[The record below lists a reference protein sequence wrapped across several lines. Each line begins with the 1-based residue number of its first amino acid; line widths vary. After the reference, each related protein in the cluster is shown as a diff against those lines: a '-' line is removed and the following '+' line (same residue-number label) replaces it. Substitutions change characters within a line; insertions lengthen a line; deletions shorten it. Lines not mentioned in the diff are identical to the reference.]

1 MVNLDLRYLALI
13 GVVATS
19 FSTGIGVR
27 TASAADLGGDCCAD
41 LEERVA
47 ELEATTV
54 RKGNKKVSV
63 TLTGWVAEQV
73 VYWDDGVE
81 QNTYITGLG
90 TAFASNFHITGEAQ
104 ISPGWKS
111 GYTIW
116 VEADGSDVYT
126 TNQFNDNGVMAI
138 SGIRGIQ
145 VLKSFWFLE
154 SERLGKVSLGLNHP
168 ADDSAVVALDE
179 SGTLVA
185 AYWVAYDVFSFF
197 VRGNFPGTDRGLPN
211 GTSPSISMVWG
222 NSVSCRGYGGGPGDC
237 NGVPINVVRYDT
249 PVWHGFQGVFSWG
262 EDDNV
267 AYALY
272 YKGVWNSIKFSA
284 VATYSETTDFG
295 QGAPPDGSLEYI
307 QAATYIQHLPSGLFF
322 MGAWGNLD
330 QNGTLFSNGDR
341 IDRLRAT
348 FPNVRFGNNPLKN
361 PETDAY
367 YAKVG
372 IRLNPFAALGHT
384 VPYGEYLRGEDGAL
398 VRFDDGVDVTTRVV
412 KGSEATFW
420 GFGVVQEIDAAA
432 LSMWLRYRQH
442 EVDLPGTGIRTDD
455 IKTVVFGSFMAF

>member
-1 MVNLDLRYLALI
+1 MLNLNLKYLALI
-13 GVVATS
+13 GIVAAG
-19 FSTGIGVR
+19 FATGFGMK
-27 TASAADLGGDCCAD
+27 TAAAADLGGDCCAD

-54 RKGNKKVSV
+54 RKGNRKVSV

-81 QNTYITGLG
+81 QNTYVTGLG
-90 TAFASNFHITGEAQ
+90 TAFASNFHITGEAV

-116 VEADGSDVYT
+116 VEADGCDVYT
-126 TNQFNDNGVMAI
+126 TNQFTDCGVMAI

-154 SERLGKVSLGLNHP
+154 SEKLGKVALGLNHP

-197 VRGNFPGTDRGLPN
+197 VRGNFPGTNRGLPN
-211 GTSPSISMVWG
+211 GSSPSTSMVWG

-272 YKGVWNSIKFSA
+272 YKSVWGNLKVSA
-284 VATYSETTDFG
+284 VGTYSETTDSG
-295 QGAPPDGSLEYI
+295 QGAPKNGALQYA
-307 QAATYIQHLPSGLFF
+307 QAGLYLQHLPSGLFF
-322 MGAWGNLD
+322 MGSFGNLD
-330 QNGTLFSNGDR
+330 QT
-341 IDRLRAT
+341 
-348 FPNVRFGNNPLKN
+348 VNPLHN
-361 PETDAY
+361 PETQAY

-372 IRLNPFAALGHT
+372 IRLNPWAALGHT
-384 VPYGEYLRGEDGAL
+384 VPYGEYLRGDDGAL
-398 VRFDDGVDVTTRVV
+398 VNFNGVQQVV
-412 KGSEATFW
+412 KGSKAEYW

>member
-13 GVVATS
+13 VAVAGG
-19 FSTGIGVR
+19 FATGLGMK

-81 QNTYITGLG
+81 QNTYVTGLG

-154 SERLGKVSLGLNHP
+154 SERLGKVH
-168 ADDSAVVALDE
+168 
-179 SGTLVA
+179 
-185 AYWVAYDVFSFF
+185 
-197 VRGNFPGTDRGLPN
+197 
-211 GTSPSISMVWG
+211 
-222 NSVSCRGYGGGPGDC
+222 SV
-237 NGVPINVVRYDT
+237 
-249 PVWHGFQGVFSWG
+249 
-262 EDDNV
+262 
-267 AYALY
+267 
-272 YKGVWNSIKFSA
+272 
-284 VATYSETTDFG
+284 
-295 QGAPPDGSLEYI
+295 
-307 QAATYIQHLPSGLFF
+307 
-322 MGAWGNLD
+322 
-330 QNGTLFSNGDR
+330 
-341 IDRLRAT
+341 
-348 FPNVRFGNNPLKN
+348 
-361 PETDAY
+361 
-367 YAKVG
+367 
-372 IRLNPFAALGHT
+372 
-384 VPYGEYLRGEDGAL
+384 
-398 VRFDDGVDVTTRVV
+398 
-412 KGSEATFW
+412 
-420 GFGVVQEIDAAA
+420 
-432 LSMWLRYRQH
+432 
-442 EVDLPGTGIRTDD
+442 
-455 IKTVVFGSFMAF
+455 

>member
-13 GVVATS
+13 GVVAIG
-19 FSTGIGVR
+19 FSTGVGAR

-138 SGIRGIQ
+138 SGIRGLQ

-197 VRGNFPGTDRGLPN
+197 VRGNFPGTNKGLPN
-211 GTSPSISMVWG
+211 GSSPSTTMIWG

-272 YKGVWNSIKFSA
+272 YKGVWNSIKLSA
-284 VATYSETTDFG
+284 VGTYSETTDSG
-295 QGAPPDGSLEYI
+295 QGAPPNGALEYI
-307 QAATYIQHLPSGLFF
+307 QAALYVQHLPSGLFF
-322 MGAWGNLD
+322 MGSWGNLD
-330 QNGTLFSNGDR
+330 QS
-341 IDRLRAT
+341 
-348 FPNVRFGNNPLKN
+348 VNPLHN
-361 PETDAY
+361 PETNAY

-384 VPYGEYLRGEDGAL
+384 VPYGEYLLGEDGAL
-398 VRFDDGVDVTTRVV
+398 VNFNGVNQVV
-412 KGSEATFW
+412 KGSESTYW

>member
-1 MVNLDLRYLALI
+1 MINTRAMGGRLKHQNNMPAMGAFSYALRLGATMATGLRGNRFTYERTAEIVGRCCLLDGFQGGRGMINLSLRYLALI
-13 GVVATS
+13 AVVAGG
-19 FSTGIGVR
+19 FATGLGMK

-81 QNTYITGLG
+81 QNTYVTGLG

-104 ISPGWKS
+104 IAPGWKS

-138 SGIRGIQ
+138 SGIRGLQ

-168 ADDSAVVALDE
+168 ADDSAVVALDN

-185 AYWVAYDVFSFF
+185 AYWVAYDVFSFY
-197 VRGNFPGTDRGLPN
+197 VRGNFPGTNKGLPN
-211 GTSPSISMVWG
+211 GSANSTTMIWG

-237 NGVPINVVRYDT
+237 NACRSTWCVMTHPC
-249 PVWHGFQGVFSWG
+249 
-262 EDDNV
+262 
-267 AYALY
+267 
-272 YKGVWNSIKFSA
+272 
-284 VATYSETTDFG
+284 
-295 QGAPPDGSLEYI
+295 
-307 QAATYIQHLPSGLFF
+307 
-322 MGAWGNLD
+322 
-330 QNGTLFSNGDR
+330 GTASR
-341 IDRLRAT
+341 VSS
-348 FPNVRFGNNPLKN
+348 P
-361 PETDAY
+361 
-367 YAKVG
+367 
-372 IRLNPFAALGHT
+372 
-384 VPYGEYLRGEDGAL
+384 RGEERQRRLCSVLQERLGQPESVCGRHL
-398 VRFDDGVDVTTRVV
+398 FRDDGQR
-412 KGSEATFW
+412 
-420 GFGVVQEIDAAA
+420 
-432 LSMWLRYRQH
+432 
-442 EVDLPGTGIRTDD
+442 PGRT
-455 IKTVVFGSFMAF
+455 KEWRP

>member
-1 MVNLDLRYLALI
+1 MLNLNFRYLALI
-13 GVVATS
+13 GIVAAG
-19 FSTGIGVR
+19 FATGFGMK

-54 RKGNKKVSV
+54 RKGNRKVSV

-81 QNTYITGLG
+81 QNTYVTGLG
-90 TAFASNFHITGEAQ
+90 TAFASNFHITGEA
-104 ISPGWKS
+104 IIAPGWKS

-116 VEADGSDVYT
+116 VEADGCDVYT
-126 TNQFNDNGVMAI
+126 TNQFTDCGVMAI
-138 SGIRGIQ
+138 SGIRGLQ

-154 SERLGKVSLGLNHP
+154 SEKLGKVALGLNHP

-185 AYWVAYDVFSFF
+185 AYWVAYDVFSFY
-197 VRGNFPGTDRGLPN
+197 VRGNFPGTNKGLPN
-211 GTSPSISMVWG
+211 GSANSTTMIWG

-272 YKGVWNSIKFSA
+272 YKSVWGNLKVSA
-284 VATYSETTDFG
+284 VGTYSETTDSG
-295 QGAPPDGSLEYI
+295 QGAPKNGALEYA
-307 QAATYIQHLPSGLFF
+307 QAGLYLQHLPSGLFF
-322 MGAWGNLD
+322 MGSYGHLD
-330 QNGTLFSNGDR
+330 QS
-341 IDRLRAT
+341 
-348 FPNVRFGNNPLKN
+348 VNPLKN
-361 PETDAY
+361 PETEAY

-384 VPYGEYLRGEDGAL
+384 VPYGEYLRGNDGAL
-398 VRFDDGVDVTTRVV
+398 VNFNGVNRVV
-412 KGSEATFW
+412 KGSESEYW

-442 EVDLPGTGIRTDD
+442 SVELPGTGIRTDD